1 MNSLKFTDLL
11 AYFLIFQTVLFL
23 WYYSTLPGSIIPPRL
38 KNVPKPSI
46 RSALIKFIT
55 YMMPFYIMA
64 YLAHHNKTLLSS
76 MAAKVM
82 TKLN

>member
-11 AYFLIFQTVLFL
+11 AYFLIFQTVQFL
-23 WYYSTLPGSIIPPRL
+23 WYYSTLPGSIMPPRL
-38 KNVPKPSI
+38 KNVQKPSI

-64 YLAHHNKTLLSS
+64 YLAYNNKNLLPSI
-76 MAAKVM
+76 AAKVM
-82 TKLN
+82 RK